1 MRIAIEAQRLFR
13 THKHGMDIYALELIR
28 NLQEIDHE
36 NEYFIFVKPDQ
47 DDAVIRETPNFK
59 IVRLAG
65 GFYPLWEQIALP
77 KAVKRAGCQILHCT
91 SNTAPV
97 FSSTPLV
104 LTLHDIIY
112 MERSYFS
119 LLFGSASP
127 YQKFGNMYRK
137 LVVPLLVSKSRK
149 KISVSESE
157 KKNIDSYFAL
167 EGENQVKAMHNG
179 VSMHFKP
186 VTDATELKQARE
198 QYHLP
203 DNYFFYL
210 GNTDPKKNTAGT
222 LRAFSAFISQTGSD
236 YKLVMADFSRP
247 NLEKLLQKI
256 DDQTLIDKIVLPGYI
271 NNANL
276 PAVYSQCKVFLYPSL
291 RESFGIPI
299 IEAMACGV
307 PVITSGVSSLPEV
320 AGDAAFM
327 VDPEKPEE
335 LTTAMIRLVNEPALR
350 DKLIKKGF
358 ERIADFS
365 WLSTA
370 TNVMN
375 VYREINASLTNLN

>member
-1 MRIAIEAQRLFR
+1 
-13 THKHGMDIYALELIR
+13 
-28 NLQEIDHE
+28 
-36 NEYFIFVKPDQ
+36 
-47 DDAVIRETPNFK
+47 
-59 IVRLAG
+59 
-65 GFYPLWEQIALP
+65 
-77 KAVKRAGCQILHCT
+77 
-91 SNTAPV
+91 
-97 FSSTPLV
+97 
-104 LTLHDIIY
+104 

-119 LLFGSASP
+119 LLFGNATP

-137 LVVPLLVSKSRK
+137 LVVPFLVRKSRK

-157 KKNIDSYFAL
+157 KKNIDSYFVL
-167 EGENQVKAMHNG
+167 EGENQVIAMHNG
-179 VSMHFKP
+179 VSKHFKP
-186 VTDATELKQARE
+186 VTDITELKQARE

-236 YKLVMADFSRP
+236 YKLVMADFSRA

-256 DDQTLIDKIVLPGYI
+256 DDVALIDKIVLPGYI

-307 PVITSGVSSLPEV
+307 PVITSSVSSLPEV

-327 VDPEKPEE
+327 VDPAKPEE
-335 LTTAMIRLVNEPALR
+335 LTAAMIRLIKEPELRNE
-350 DKLIKKGF
+350 LIKKGF
-358 ERIADFS
+358 ERTAHFS
-365 WLSTA
+365 WKSTA
-370 TNVMN
+370 LQVLD
-375 VYREINASLTNLN
+375 VYKHVRS